1 MLSLHE
7 NLASSL
13 PPVHAPLTVSTI
25 LERLARVS
33 TRPRYAFM
41 VLNLIAEVADLKG
54 KAGPFIATN
63 DRALPLRDW
72 IAEMLAPT
80 AERDMRRAR
89 LRERVARELQS
100 TLSRDPGT
108 AQQQIEAAVAARVR
122 AVGRANVSRAVSDL
136 VKAQFVR
143 RHYAGWVKDHAR
155 RGGHR
160 HAVYTVQAETLAAL
174 RRGTHLL

>member
-1 MLSLHE
+1 MLSVEGHLVS
-7 NLASSL
+7 NRPRAR
-13 PPVHAPLTVSTI
+13 APLTVSAI

-33 TRPRYAFM
+33 ARPRYSYM
-41 VLNLIAEVADLKG
+41 VLSLIAESADQKG
-54 KAGPFIATN
+54 EAGPFIKLGAK
-63 DRALPLRDW
+63 ALPVRDW
-72 IAEMLAPT
+72 VAEMLAPT
-80 AERDMRRAR
+80 AERTVRRTQ

-100 TLSRDPGT
+100 TLSRDAEE
-108 AQQQIEAAVAARVR
+108 AQRQIEAAVAERVR

-160 HAVYTVQAETLAAL
+160 HAVYTVEAETLAAL
-174 RRGTHLL
+174 RRSTHLL